1 MPRLGYGRTS
11 YRAPSQ
17 KRTSHQVL
25 CSSSAQ
31 RALSISTLLLRGS
44 SLSFHSLLFFPH
56 VPTTINP
63 LSMHT
68 YLHTCICVSFFRH
81 GALSMRGEILFAPFL
96 QTSVVC
102 EEKWE
107 HRMHTSYQFYQYS
120 ICILQLIYGYC
131 KLIMDFV
138 CGYAEKNL
146 KNV

>member
-44 SLSFHSLLFFPH
+44 SLSFQSLLFFPH

-68 YLHTCICVSFFRH
+68 YLHTCFFFSSWCFVHEGWDTFRPVPANVSCVWRKVR
-81 GALSMRGEILFAPFL
+81 AM
-96 QTSVVC
+96 
-102 EEKWE
+102 